1 VLAEPVRIKIALFDP
16 KAATREEWERFH
28 VYRRERHMKMRPD
41 DPVTDDA
48 TFEAMLTRGDPDSE
62 ELRFVGFDTA
72 RPHVLVSSLLFET
85 IRPESPSYKGNEH
98 IAWIGLSVRAP
109 NRRQGLGRAML
120 AKVAELAGEREKTTI
135 QGSSEEEDGKAFL
148 RAVGAQVAQ
157 RGLENRLYFDEVDWP
172 MLDSWVA
179 GGAARNPNTS
189 LRWCLGRID
198 DDILVPFCTTLTE
211 VFNQQPFGEMERGDF
226 IFTPEVVRTRQNSF
240 GEVGGKVVTVMSQE
254 PDGDVSGL
262 TEMGYLPSD
271 GPIIH
276 QWMTGV
282 RRTNMRRGIGKWLK
296 AAMLLRV
303 RRDFPHVRIVT
314 TGNATTNEA
323 MLSINNRLGF
333 RVYRERIGA
342 QMKLSV
348 LEAYLRIKVSSP

>member
-1 VLAEPVRIKIALFDP
+1 VGEFHTTSNALELAKRVSYVLITLDVDVIKIALFDP

-135 QGSSEEEDGKAFL
+135 QGSSEEEDGKAFVL
-148 RAVGAQVAQ
+148 
-157 RGLENRLYFDEVDWP
+157 
-172 MLDSWVA
+172 
-179 GGAARNPNTS
+179 
-189 LRWCLGRID
+189 
-198 DDILVPFCTTLTE
+198 
-211 VFNQQPFGEMERGDF
+211 
-226 IFTPEVVRTRQNSF
+226 
-240 GEVGGKVVTVMSQE
+240 
-254 PDGDVSGL
+254 
-262 TEMGYLPSD
+262 
-271 GPIIH
+271 
-276 QWMTGV
+276 
-282 RRTNMRRGIGKWLK
+282 RRG
-296 AAMLLRV
+296 
-303 RRDFPHVRIVT
+303 
-314 TGNATTNEA
+314 
-323 MLSINNRLGF
+323 RL
-333 RVYRERIGA
+333 A
-342 QMKLSV
+342 D
-348 LEAYLRIKVSSP
+348 A